1 MIKAVIFDMDGLMF
15 DTETLSKNLW
25 QSIAQ
30 TRGYNLEDELFYELI
45 GSDLETTTRI
55 FKEKFGDEFPY
66 DEIRKEKNIK
76 MKDEINKNGVPV
88 KYGLKESLDFLKKN
102 NIIKAVASSSPK
114 ETIEFYLQSANLED
128 EFDFIIG
135 GDEVKESKP
144 NSEIFIKCCNKIN
157 IDKSEALILEDSI
170 NGILAASKAD
180 IDVVLIKDVV
190 EIPDEI
196 KKLSFKELNNLGE
209 LPNFIKNKYY

>member
-55 FKEKFGDEFPY
+55 FKEKFGNEFPY

-144 NSEIFIKCCNKIN
+144 NSEIFTKCCNKIN

-196 KKLSFKELNNLGE
+196 KK
-209 LPNFIKNKYY
+209 